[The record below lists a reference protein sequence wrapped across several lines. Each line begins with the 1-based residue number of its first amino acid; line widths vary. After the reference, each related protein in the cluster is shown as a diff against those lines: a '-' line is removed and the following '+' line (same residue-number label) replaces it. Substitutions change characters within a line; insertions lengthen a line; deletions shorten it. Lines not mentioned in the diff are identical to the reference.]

1 MQFNYFAP
9 YNGKCIVVVHC
20 IYFILTNT
28 HSVNTLNLSMRH
40 KGSDSEF
47 KELRDNEIFTLY
59 RKYLN
64 ESPNIVVSR
73 MLVDIVNSP
82 SSRFWI
88 TEQRAAIVL
97 GQMRRGDTF
106 PDAYPQKRA
115 MYRELY
121 RRAEK
126 IWIDS
131 PSMSVYSVASL
142 VVEQPAPSFYMSTTL
157 CNLIISRA
165 KKREC
170 LKRKKSSLCTCLS

>member
-1 MQFNYFAP
+1 MA
-9 YNGKCIVVVHC
+9 VVHC

-28 HSVNTLNLSMRH
+28 VSGNTLTLGMRH

-47 KELRDNEIFTLY
+47 KEVRDNEILALY

-73 MLVDIVNSP
+73 MLNDIVNSP

-97 GQMRRGDTF
+97 GQMKKGDTF

-115 MYRELY
+115 MYNELY
-121 RRAEK
+121 RRANE
-126 IWIDS
+126 IWKKN
-131 PSMSVYSVASL
+131 PTMSVYSVASI

-165 KKREC
+165 KRREW
-170 LKRKKSSLCTCLS
+170 SSRRRSNLCTLFL

>member
-1 MQFNYFAP
+1 
-9 YNGKCIVVVHC
+9 
-20 IYFILTNT
+20 
-28 HSVNTLNLSMRH
+28 MRH

-47 KELRDNEIFTLY
+47 KELRDNEILALY

-64 ESPNIVVSR
+64 ESPSIVVSR

-97 GQMRRGDTF
+97 GQMKRGETF

-121 RRAEK
+121 RRAQR
-126 IWIDS
+126 IWADY
-131 PSMSVYSVASL
+131 PDMSVYSVASM

-165 KKREC
+165 KRREWSRRKR
-170 LKRKKSSLCTCLS
+170 SNLCGLVL

>member
-1 MQFNYFAP
+1 
-9 YNGKCIVVVHC
+9 
-20 IYFILTNT
+20 
-28 HSVNTLNLSMRH
+28 MRH

-47 KELRDNEIFTLY
+47 KELRDNEILALY

-73 MLVDIVNSP
+73 MLTDIVNSP

-97 GQMRRGDTF
+97 GQMKKGDTF

-115 MYRELY
+115 MYNELY
-121 RRAEK
+121 RRANLVWQK
-126 IWIDS
+126 N
-131 PSMSVYSVASL
+131 PNMSVYSVAAMI
-142 VVEQPAPSFYMSTTL
+142 VEQPAPSFYMSTTL

-165 KKREC
+165 KRREWSRRKR
-170 LKRKKSSLCTCLS
+170 SNLCGLVL

>member
-1 MQFNYFAP
+1 
-9 YNGKCIVVVHC
+9 
-20 IYFILTNT
+20 
-28 HSVNTLNLSMRH
+28 MRH

-47 KELRDNEIFTLY
+47 KELRDNEILALY

-64 ESPNIVVSR
+64 ESPNIIVSR

-97 GQMRRGDTF
+97 GQMKRGETF

-121 RRAEK
+121 RRAQR
-126 IWIDS
+126 IWADN
-131 PSMSVYSVASL
+131 PHLSVYSVASMI
-142 VVEQPAPSFYMSTTL
+142 VEQPAPSFYMSTTL

-165 KKREC
+165 KRREWSKRRRSSSFICC
-170 LKRKKSSLCTCLS
+170 L

>member
-1 MQFNYFAP
+1 
-9 YNGKCIVVVHC
+9 
-20 IYFILTNT
+20 
-28 HSVNTLNLSMRH
+28 MRH

-47 KELRDNEIFTLY
+47 KEIRDNEILALY

-73 MLVDIVNSP
+73 MLNQIVNSP

-97 GQMRRGDTF
+97 GQMMKGEEF

-115 MYRELY
+115 MYKELY
-121 RRAEK
+121 RRAQQ
-126 IWIDS
+126 IWKEH
-131 PSMSVYSVASL
+131 PNMSVYSVAAK

-157 CNLIISRA
+157 CGLIISRA
-165 KKREC
+165 KKREWSRR
-170 LKRKKSSLCTCLS
+170 KRTNSFICFL